1 MLRETS
7 KSSFDS
13 SQLTLAQARFVIDRA
28 LADGKL
34 SAGDLHRYHSSIDSH
49 IRDLHRQI
57 AALTESGQ
65 SAPKARRPRK
75 RRRRAGRP
83 AAGRPAAVRPVAAAA
98 EEGSARSTATAS
110 PASKP
115 RKRAPLTI
123 TPERREMM
131 RIQGQFLSCR
141 RRLPAREQK
150 RFTEAY
156 KAARNPEE
164 KAKIVRK
171 MVGTLK

>member
-1 MLRETS
+1 MLRDTS
-7 KSSFDS
+7 KRSFDS

-49 IRDLHRQI
+49 IQDLHRQI
-57 AALTESGQ
+57 AALTESGK
-65 SAPKARRPRK
+65 SAPKSRRRK
-75 RRRRAGRP
+75 RRRGAGRAAAGRP
-83 AAGRPAAVRPVAAAA
+83 AAGRPVATAD
-98 EEGSARSTATAS
+98 EGSARSAATAS

-164 KAKIVRK
+164 KARIVRK

>member
-1 MLRETS
+1 MLRDTS
-7 KSSFDS
+7 RSSFDS

-49 IRDLHRQI
+49 IQDLHRQI

-65 SAPKARRPRK
+65 SAPKSRRPRK
-75 RRRRAGRP
+75 RRRRAGRA
-83 AAGRPAAVRPVAAAA
+83 AAGRPAAGRPVAAAD
-98 EEGSARSTATAS
+98 EGSARSAATAS

>member
-1 MLRETS
+1 MLRDTD
-7 KSSFDS
+7 KRSFDS

-28 LADGKL
+28 VVDGKL

-49 IRDLHRQI
+49 IQDLHRQI
-57 AALTESGQ
+57 ADLTESGR
-65 SAPKARRPRK
+65 SAPKPRRPRK
-75 RRRRAGRP
+75 RRRASRR
-83 AAGRPAAVRPVAAAA
+83 
-98 EEGSARSTATAS
+98 TAS
-110 PASKP
+110 AASAGTASSSGAAP

-141 RRLPAREQK
+141 RRLPVKEQK

-164 KAKIVRK
+164 KAKLVRK

>member
-75 RRRRAGRP
+75 RRKRAGRP
-83 AAGRPAAVRPVAAAA
+83 AAGRPVAAAA
-98 EEGSARSTATAS
+98 EEGSARSTATAP
-110 PASKP
+110 PASKA

-141 RRLPAREQK
+141 RRLPVREQK